1 MGAENVTHGA
11 SSVQAE
17 GAVGVSAHLEPGG
30 HDVQDPRTEGGGVPG
45 PALSASQS
53 GRDYGVD
60 NESVSCD

>member
-30 HDVQDPRTEGGGVPG
+30 HDVQDPRTEGGVFQSQLNQ
-45 PALSASQS
+45 PASLE
-53 GRDYGVD
+53 GTMVLTMRV
-60 NESVSCD
+60 